1 MKTVATISIAL
12 VSVLLAGCAGHGVR
26 PLTAMEEFAARSTN
40 PRVQCNGDC
49 AITVQVS
56 DGCNYASLRTMEL
69 EGAVGQRTLT
79 WRIDGP
85 YKFSREN
92 YKFGIVIRGDGR
104 TKEEDPDDRIH
115 NARLDHGDRELTIQF
130 DKRNSSGSTA
140 HTVTYYLNLLHER
153 FLRTCPG
160 SWRAPRI
167 GVCRPWSQGAADSHW
182 SIARTST
189 TYSTAR
195 PDAAAA
201 MKRSDPSAARVFEIQ
216 SDRYASSAGSR
227 R

>member
-1 MKTVATISIAL
+1 MSTTAVREARREREQTMKTVATISIAL

-153 FLRTCPG
+153 STPNNKIWCE
-160 SWRAPRI
+160 I
-167 GVCRPWSQGAADSHW
+167 HPW
-182 SIARTST
+182 I
-189 TYSTAR
+189 
-195 PDAAAA
+195 
-201 MKRSDPSAARVFEIQ
+201 V
-216 SDRYASSAGSR
+216 DR
-227 R
+227 